1 MSKILTAYF
10 SASGVTRA
18 AAEEIAE
25 KTGSDLFEIVPEEQY
40 TEADL
45 DWMDKKSR
53 STLEMKDKSS
63 RPAVRIHVD
72 NMEQYDTLLVG
83 YPVWWYTAPQI
94 IKTFLEGYD
103 LAGKKIILFATS
115 GGSGLGKSA
124 SDLAPSAVGAA
135 VVNGMLVNSR
145 SAISEFV
152 KKVDK
157 NEF

>member
-1 MSKILTAYF
+1 MSRILTAYF
-10 SASGVTRA
+10 SASGVTRH
-18 AAEEIAE
+18 AAEQIAD
-25 KTGSDLFEIVPEEQY
+25 KLSSDLFEIVPETPY
-40 TEADL
+40 TDADL

-53 STLEMKDKSS
+53 STLEAKDKSS
-63 RPAVRIHVD
+63 RPAVKSHVD
-72 NMEQYDTLLVG
+72 NMDQYDTLLVG

-124 SDLAPSAVGAA
+124 SDLALSAKGAE

-145 SAISEFV
+145 SQIDEFAE
-152 KKVDK
+152 KVEK
-157 NEF
+157 SQF